1 MATSNNIQASAVLC
15 CTWAFFSELAGL
27 SSASASGFG
36 RNSYVGGVNSTW
48 KGLPVCDILKVWS
61 KSGWVKL
68 VESDVLRFLVL
79 LLCGFRPPT
88 NRNENR
94 NVPPSHGRRDEVP
107 SLQLPTW
114 LGLGFLTAYTVGYLR
129 LILAGR
135 DDSSFLIACHQGSS
149 PSLEEDEAKGSA
161 KQSQLAAAELCHS
174 TSEDVQ
180 SDPRQ
185 M

>member
-1 MATSNNIQASAVLC
+1 MGLAAHDVLLC

-48 KGLPVCDILKVWS
+48 KGLPVCDILKVWC

-114 LGLGFLTAYTVGYLR
+114 LGLGFLTAYTVGYLH

-149 PSLEEDEAKGSA
+149 PSLEEDEANGSA

>member
-1 MATSNNIQASAVLC
+1 M
-15 CTWAFFSELAGL
+15 
-27 SSASASGFG
+27 
-36 RNSYVGGVNSTW
+36 
-48 KGLPVCDILKVWS
+48 
-61 KSGWVKL
+61 
-68 VESDVLRFLVL
+68 
-79 LLCGFRPPT
+79 
-88 NRNENR
+88 
-94 NVPPSHGRRDEVP
+94 P

-114 LGLGFLTAYTVGYLR
+114 LGLGFLTAYTVGYLH

-149 PSLEEDEAKGSA
+149 PSLEEDEANGSA